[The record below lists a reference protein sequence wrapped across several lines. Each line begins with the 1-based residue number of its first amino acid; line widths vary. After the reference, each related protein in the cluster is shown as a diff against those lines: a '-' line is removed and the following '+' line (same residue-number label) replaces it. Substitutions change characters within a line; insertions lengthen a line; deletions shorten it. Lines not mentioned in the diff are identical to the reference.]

1 MARDG
6 NWIVWMGMWTSTA
19 ILAPL
24 GAFLTYKSNNDSV
37 VLNADAY
44 VNWFKRVAGIRST
57 RHLFRKEVIIDD
69 PDYQRLPDDLERLSQ
84 LCQAYAERRRLKRA
98 PNYFRLWF
106 NEQIDEEMVAINERM
121 ETLIEEMANTRSV
134 HLLNQLNNYPII
146 HVHAHVRP
154 FQRYWL
160 NIACGL
166 FLPLGLFFY
175 FRIWAFRLR
184 LNKDVERIIATNQ
197 AIIQLINE
205 MK

>member
-6 NWIVWMGMWTSTA
+6 NWVVWMGMWTSTA

-44 VNWFKRVAGIRST
+44 INWFKRIAGIRST

-69 PDYQRLPDDLERLSQ
+69 PDYQRLPADLDSLSQ
-84 LCQAYAERRRLKRA
+84 LCQEYADRRHLKRV

-121 ETLIEEMANTRSV
+121 EALIEEMANTRSI

-146 HVHAHVRP
+146 PVHAHVRP

-166 FLPLGLFFY
+166 FLPVGFFFY